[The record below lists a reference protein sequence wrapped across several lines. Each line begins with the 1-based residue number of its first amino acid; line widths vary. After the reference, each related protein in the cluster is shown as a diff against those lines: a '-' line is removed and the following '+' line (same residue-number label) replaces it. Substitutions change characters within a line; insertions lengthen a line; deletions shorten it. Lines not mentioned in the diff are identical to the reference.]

1 MGHVNG
7 KNTRT
12 GVLLVHGSGLSQTVR
27 CAFPFRV
34 CVDYVSTFTCTRAK
48 ESREAFTQQSV
59 RATPSHSSLLT
70 QFLTRLP
77 YGGTRGSGAAAGTP
91 QSLVCS
97 YSYPGTLD
105 GHTRPSSLP
114 ETKTKKLM
122 NADADRVAAM
132 RTPHRRRTPIR
143 RRRAAIH
150 MKLEKQE
157 IPSKKKAPGV
167 SVCQSG
173 PVRSVLRRRN
183 RVLFCWRW
191 PNTYQQTCIREHAAG
206 RRRRTRAPL
215 EGRARW
221 SH

>member
-1 MGHVNG
+1 MAAACHRPCGVRFRFAFVL
-7 KNTRT
+7 RT
-12 GVLLVHGSGLSQTVR
+12 FQLS
-27 CAFPFRV
+27 CARE
-34 CVDYVSTFTCTRAK
+34 RK
-48 ESREAFTQQSV
+48 SRERRSRSSQSEP
-59 RATPSHSSLLT
+59 RHHTPLSLLT

-122 NADADRVAAM
+122 NADADRAAAM

-206 RRRRTRAPL
+206 APL